1 MAENKKTLL
10 SGIQPSGKLHIGNY
24 FGAMKQFVEY
34 QDTYNTYISIVNYHT
49 LTTLQ
54 DKEKLLSYTIDAV
67 IDHLAVGLNPE
78 KAVIFL
84 QSDLPAVTEL
94 TWIFDCIMTVP
105 YLERGVAY
113 KEKIDRGIIPSM
125 GLLNY
130 PVLQAADILVM
141 DADVVP
147 VGADQKQHIE
157 YARDIAEKF
166 NNTFGQ
172 TLKLPNAII
181 KEEVSV
187 IPGLDGKKMSKS
199 YGNTIPLFASD
210 EEIRSLVMSIPTDS
224 KSVDE
229 PKDPEKDIVYQL
241 HKLFAGEHLEKITE
255 GYERGGLPYSE
266 SKKMLVEEITSFVA
280 PLRERRE
287 KIAAKPEYV
296 KDILKEGGKKAQEK
310 AKQKMNEVREMVG
323 FLTL

>member
-210 EEIRSLVMSIPTDS
+210 EEIRNLVMSIPTDS

>member
-1 MAENKKTLL
+1 
-10 SGIQPSGKLHIGNY
+10 
-24 FGAMKQFVEY
+24 MKQFVEY